1 MRFLRKPANITKLI
15 PKLSNSHEAEVRLYR
30 PRKRE
35 LELLAYDVKVCKL
48 AAIEKRK
55 QVKERDMTE
64 AEKVQLSQ
72 DENTPWLSICPS
84 LSEDLGAGILYLVAN
99 ATESMPIRRQMN
111 LISDSTRVEWVWLV
125 NLDRK
130 CLSLYRH
137 GNWGDVF
144 RPGPFESYDDPPNH
158 TYTCGFSELQDSSDP
173 RRPSIPSVLQK
184 FNYAS
189 HVRP

>member
-1 MRFLRKPANITKLI
+1 MSFDLPDWELTGGGYLLLVKHKHEYEIAQFCHKDGDPSTAGRTILRFLRKPANITKLI

-55 QVKERDMTE
+55 HGKERDMTE

-84 LSEDLGAGILYLVAN
+84 LSVSVRG
-99 ATESMPIRRQMN
+99 PWRR
-111 LISDSTRVEWVWLV
+111 DSLSGREC
-125 NLDRK
+125 DRIDAH
-130 CLSLYRH
+130 SSTNEPH
-137 GNWGDVF
+137 I
-144 RPGPFESYDDPPNH
+144 
-158 TYTCGFSELQDSSDP
+158 GFDSRGVGMVGEP
-173 RRPSIPSVLQK
+173 R
-184 FNYAS
+184 
-189 HVRP
+189 